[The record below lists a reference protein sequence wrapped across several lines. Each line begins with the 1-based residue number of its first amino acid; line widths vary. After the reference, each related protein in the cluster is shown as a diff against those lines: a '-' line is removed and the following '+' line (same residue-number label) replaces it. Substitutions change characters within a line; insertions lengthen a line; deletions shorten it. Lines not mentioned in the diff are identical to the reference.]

1 MNHLRTPFER
11 VFGLAG
17 LTPAVLSGGQ
27 AGYEDF
33 SGFENLKICRFKLRT
48 ITKIKT
54 KYILSSNFMWS
65 ERCRSN
71 FSLLNL
77 PIPPQDGKQLPSRIF
92 DLANQQLIFAIYYSH
107 I

>member
-1 MNHLRTPFER
+1 MDHLRIPFER

-48 ITKIKT
+48 ITK
-54 KYILSSNFMWS
+54 S
-65 ERCRSN
+65 
-71 FSLLNL
+71 
-77 PIPPQDGKQLPSRIF
+77 
-92 DLANQQLIFAIYYSH
+92 
-107 I
+107 